1 MLHCL
6 AITLLPRQGHLFQTT
21 SIGRRKA
28 LKNVHLYTC
37 SPCAKRH
44 INIVTLL
51 VDIWYVLFF
60 LWNYFLLR
68 HNHLGTP
75 VTCPVVQQ
83 YCSGTF
89 AAPPTSWTCSDKRH
103 AQQNMSLERHQLQ
116 SKKYDGLQSSA
127 PYLPS
132 YSVKSILMTHCYVN

>member
-1 MLHCL
+1 MLHRL
-6 AITLLPRQGHLFQTT
+6 AIVVLPRQGHLFQTT

-68 HNHLGTP
+68 HNHLGTTP

-83 YCSGTF
+83 LFRNIRRATHVMNMQWQKTRPTKHVIRTSSIAVEKIRWTTVKRSVF
-89 AAPPTSWTCSDKRH
+89 A
-103 AQQNMSLERHQLQ
+103 
-116 SKKYDGLQSSA
+116 
-127 PYLPS
+127 
-132 YSVKSILMTHCYVN
+132 

>member
-1 MLHCL
+1 MHRL
-6 AITLLPRQGHLFQTT
+6 ALAVLPRQGNLFQTT

-37 SPCAKRH
+37 SPCAKCH

-51 VDIWYVLFF
+51 VDIRYLLFF
-60 LWNYFLLR
+60 LWNYFVWR

-83 YCSGTF
+83 LFQNICRATHVITKPRPTKHVIGTSSIAVEKIRWITVKRSVF
-89 AAPPTSWTCSDKRH
+89 AKLFSEIYFDDPLLCKLA
-103 AQQNMSLERHQLQ
+103 
-116 SKKYDGLQSSA
+116 
-127 PYLPS
+127 
-132 YSVKSILMTHCYVN
+132 